1 MLVDNSFYR
10 LNRVLSKHE
19 RAFYRSNGFDR
30 LEKGS
35 IDRFER
41 ISSDTSILVM
51 EFHLNSND
59 HARTR
64 DIIFDIIVIVSLP
77 RV

>member
-1 MLVDNSFYR
+1 MT
-10 LNRVLSKHE
+10 
-19 RAFYRSNGFDR
+19 FYRSNGVDR

-35 IDRFER
+35 IDRFKR
-41 ISSDTSILVM
+41 ISLDTSILVM

-64 DIIFDIIVIVSLP
+64 DFTFDIIVIVSLP